1 MLKPSLYFGIAAI
14 FAQLGGFILTSIL
27 ARTLSISEFAQV
39 SILEATATTA
49 AGICIFAIER
59 AAQRFYFD
67 VKDSQRQSI
76 FSNALAFAICS
87 VLVISCAWIIG
98 SFFINRSQEFFIYSI
113 GLVCGFLLAINGL
126 GLVYTQ
132 VTEKYWFH
140 LICGAIKGL
149 FPLFIFALIS
159 MYSSWNFQSYVVAIF
174 FTYVLL
180 GFISVRTL
188 PSIRHTEV
196 DFMQVRA
203 MLVYSSPFIIA
214 SISASFITV
223 GGRFILQAF
232 STQEEL
238 AIYSFWFK
246 LSLIML
252 LVPTALNAALT
263 PKVFNLLSL
272 RSGFR
277 VVRIMNLPI
286 RRLYFSTALFFLL
299 ISQWIGL
306 ILGGGNFQFNPILC
320 ALLFSTHY
328 VSSCN
333 GAISDLQLFHRKV
346 TRIHSVI
353 FLFGASLTLLISS
366 VCGSY
371 LGSYGAGIGS
381 LAGLFT
387 VTVFHH
393 FYLSYRFG
401 YNININADLLH
412 ISIILLLGYGMS
424 ESILFERYFHFS
436 FLYVHIFAIIVVVIS
451 NFKFVLVIQRIMTK
465 NFTRYGSASNT

>member
-1 MLKPSLYFGIAAI
+1 MLKPTLYFGVAAI
-14 FAQLGGFILTSIL
+14 FGQLGGLILTSIL
-27 ARTLSISEFAQV
+27 TRTLSISEFAQI
-39 SILEATATTA
+39 SILEATATATG
-49 AGICIFAIER
+49 GICIFAIER

-67 VKDSQRQSI
+67 VTDSQKESI
-76 FSNALAFAICS
+76 FSNALAFSIFS
-87 VLVISCAWIIG
+87 VLFIACAWIIG
-98 SFFINRSQEFFIYSI
+98 SFFINKSQEFFVYSI
-113 GLVCGFLLAINGL
+113 GMVCGFLLAINGL

-140 LICGAIKGL
+140 LLCGAIKGL
-149 FPLFIFALIS
+149 FPIFIFVLIS
-159 MYSSWNFQSYVVAIF
+159 MYSSWNFKSYVVAIC
-174 FTYVLL
+174 FTYLLL
-180 GFISVRTL
+180 GLIAIRTL
-188 PSIRHTEV
+188 PSVRHTTIE
-196 DFMQVRA
+196 FTQVRA

-232 STQEEL
+232 STQEQL

-272 RSGFR
+272 RNGFR

-299 ISQWIGL
+299 ISPWLGL
-306 ILGGGNFQFNPILC
+306 ILGGGNFDFKPLLC

-353 FLFGASLTLLISS
+353 FLFGASFTLLISS
-366 VCGSY
+366 VFGSF
-371 LGSYGAGIGS
+371 LGAYGPGIGS
-381 LAGLFT
+381 LAGLFA
-387 VTVFHH
+387 VTVLHH

-401 YNININADLLH
+401 YNINILADLLH
-412 ISIILLLGYGMS
+412 ISIIILFGYGMS
-424 ESILFERYFHFS
+424 ERILFEKYFNFS
-436 FLYVHIFAIIVVVIS
+436 LLYVQAFALIVVIIS
-451 NFKFVLVIQRIMTK
+451 NFKLILVIQKVMTK
-465 NFTRYGSASNT
+465 SSLIVRV